1 MDQVFDL
8 IAGHGITIYFAIPTM
23 FIAQQNHPAGPPPI
37 SAACAGCSAAAP
49 CPPAVY
55 GPWWAKGVDFKMGY
69 GLTRSGP
76 NTFWLPPADTHRKPG
91 SRGRALFHVD
101 VKVVRED
108 GGECGPDE
116 VGELLIRGPQVVP
129 GYWNRPEETAR
140 AIVDGWLHT
149 GDLARHDAEGFITS
163 WAG

>member
-1 MDQVFDL
+1 M
-8 IAGHGITIYFAIPTM
+8 
-23 FIAQQNHPAGPPPI
+23 
-37 SAACAGCSAAAP
+37 
-49 CPPAVY
+49 
-55 GPWWAKGVDFKMGY
+55 
-69 GLTRSGP
+69 
-76 NTFWLPPADTHRKPG
+76 
-91 SRGRALFHVD
+91 
-101 VKVVRED
+101 VRED